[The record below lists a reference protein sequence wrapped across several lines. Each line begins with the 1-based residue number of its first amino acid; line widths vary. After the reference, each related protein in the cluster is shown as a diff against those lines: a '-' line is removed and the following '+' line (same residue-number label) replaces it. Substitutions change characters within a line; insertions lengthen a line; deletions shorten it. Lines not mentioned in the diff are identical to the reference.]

1 MMNYYP
7 LLLLAG
13 LALSGCVSKKTL
25 QTAQADHQRASDSLN
40 AIVQQLRYEQD
51 TLHDALT
58 FERGANYALLT
69 TQDKLQDRLDVLQEE
84 IDQLGNNASSTQQ
97 SLNTS
102 LRQKNQELAERQ
114 QKLDDIES
122 LLTRDEERLNAL
134 ATALRIRFDSLGVE
148 AGWEATISSNQL
160 RLSISEDNLF
170 RRNSTSSIT
179 STGKALLQSVA
190 DSIRKY
196 PELQILAIGHTDNQ
210 PVTRQ
215 SLDNWQYSALRA
227 VSVVKFLTGEGE
239 LGSNRVM
246 AAAKSEFAPLES
258 NQTAAGR
265 ERNRRVDLIISAR
278 RTDLQR
284 NIRRVIG
291 N

>member
-1 MMNYYP
+1 MNYYP

-25 QTAQADHQRASDSLN
+25 QTAQANHQRTSDSLQ

-58 FERGANYALLT
+58 FERGANHALLL

-97 SLNTS
+97 NLNSS
-102 LRQKNQELAERQ
+102 LRQKDQELDRRQ
-114 QKLDDIES
+114 QQLDDIDA
-122 LLTRDEERLNAL
+122 LLTRDEERLTAL
-134 ATALRIRFDSLGVE
+134 AVALRSRFDSLE
-148 AGWEATISSNQL
+148 IEEGWEAIVSGNQL
-160 RLSISEDNLF
+160 RISISEDNLF

-179 STGKALLQSVA
+179 TTGKALLQTVA
-190 DSIRKY
+190 DSILKY
-196 PELQILAIGHTDNQ
+196 PEMQVLAIGHTDNQ
-210 PVTRQ
+210 PVNRQ

-227 VSVVKFLTGEGE
+227 VSVIKFLTGEGE
-239 LGSNRVM
+239 LGANRVM
-246 AAAKSEFAPLES
+246 AATKGEYAPLES
-258 NQTAAGR
+258 NQTTAGR

-284 NIRRVIG
+284 NIRRVIE